1 MKNPAFSPRRRALVL
16 GAPWLV
22 AGLPFSVARAQE
34 TAGGQVVA
42 YVSANAQSAEAV
54 TDVARKKLP
63 NVKLSMVAGGTGQLL
78 KRVEAE
84 AANPRADI
92 FWTAFASSLERYKA
106 HLAEYRSRELAAIP
120 EKYVEKS
127 GLWAASNIHVA
138 VAMLNSRQ
146 FQGQAPTSWRDL
158 TESRFK
164 GKIIVSNPEDSSTA
178 FTILWWIEKN
188 FGAEVLAKI
197 AANCVVTP
205 SGSNVVRSV
214 GQGEYAVGITY
225 ESIAYPYVAGG
236 QREILLMYA
245 EDGTFEIPD
254 DIALIKNGPNP
265 AAAKRAYDLIMSRDV
280 QVALLENAFR
290 RPSRSDIKVS
300 EIIDMPDLSSIKLL
314 PFDEGVATADR
325 DAFLARWKALP
336 KAGAGK

>member
-1 MKNPAFSPRRRALVL
+1 MKRSNFSPLRRAMVL
-16 GAPWLV
+16 GTPLLA
-22 AGLPFSVARAQE
+22 AGLPFSFARAQAQ
-34 TAGGQVVA
+34 AGGQVVV
-42 YVSANAQSAEAV
+42 YVSANAQSAQAV
-54 TDVARKKLP
+54 TDVARKQLRD
-63 NVKLSMVAGGTGQLL
+63 VKLSMVAGGTGQLL

-84 AANPRADI
+84 AASPRADI
-92 FWTAFASSLERYKA
+92 FWTAFASSLERYKP
-106 HLAEYRSRELAAIP
+106 HLAEYRSPELAAIP
-120 EKYVEKS
+120 EKYVEQS
-127 GLWAASNIHVA
+127 GLWAASNVHVA
-138 VAMLNSRQ
+138 VAMLNARQ
-146 FQGQAPTSWRDL
+146 FQGKAPASWRDL
-158 TESRFK
+158 TDPRFK

-236 QREILLMYA
+236 QRGIRLMYA

-254 DIALIKNGPNP
+254 DIALIRNGPNP
-265 AAAKRAYDLIMSRDV
+265 AAARRAYDLILSREV
-280 QVALLENAFR
+280 QIALLETAFR

-314 PFDEGVATADR
+314 PFDEAVATADR
-325 DAFLARWKALP
+325 DAFLARWRALP
-336 KAGAGK
+336 KAGGK

>member
-1 MKNPAFSPRRRALVL
+1 MKNEKISPLRRVM
-16 GAPWLV
+16 V
-22 AGLPFSVARAQE
+22 MSLPLLAASVPLCAAHAQDK
-34 TAGGQVVA
+34 AGGPVVV

-63 NVKLSMVAGGTGQLL
+63 DVKLNMVGGGTGQLL

-84 AANPRADI
+84 AASPRADI
-92 FWTAFASSLERYKA
+92 FWTAFASSFERYKGN
-106 HLAEYRSRELAAIP
+106 LAEYRSAELSAIP

-127 GLWAASNIHVA
+127 GLWAASNVHVA
-138 VAMLNSRQ
+138 VAMLNSKQ
-146 FQGQAPTSWRDL
+146 FQGKAPKTWRDL
-158 TESRFK
+158 TDPRFK

-188 FGAEVLAKI
+188 FGGDVLAQI
-197 AANCVVTP
+197 AANSVVTP

-236 QREILLMYA
+236 QREIRLMYA

-254 DIALIKNGPNP
+254 DMALIKNGPNP
-265 AAAKRAYDLIMSRDV
+265 AAAKRAYDLMLSREV

-336 KAGAGK
+336 KAAAGK

>member
-1 MKNPAFSPRRRALVL
+1 MKNSKFSQLRRAMVL
-16 GAPWLV
+16 GVPLLA
-22 AGLPFSVARAQE
+22 AGLPLSIAQAQE
-34 TAGGQVVA
+34 KASGQVVV

-54 TDVARKKLP
+54 TDIARKKLP
-63 NVKLSMVAGGTGQLL
+63 DVKMNMVGGGTGQLL

-84 AANPRADI
+84 AASPRSDI
-92 FWTAFASSLERYKA
+92 FWTAFASSFERYRNY
-106 HLAEYRSRELAAIP
+106 LAPYKSPELSAIP
-120 EKYVEKS
+120 AKYVEKD

-138 VAMLNSRQ
+138 VAMLNSKQ
-146 FQGQAPTSWRDL
+146 FQGKAPKTWREL
-158 TESRFK
+158 TEPRFK

-188 FGAEVLAKI
+188 FGADVLKDI
-197 AANCVVTP
+197 AANSVVTP

-236 QREILLMYA
+236 QREIRLMYA

-254 DIALIKNGPNP
+254 DIALVKNGPNQ
-265 AAAKRAYDLIMSRDV
+265 AAAKRAYDLMMSRDV

-314 PFDEGVATADR
+314 PFEEDVATADR

-336 KAGAGK
+336 KAGGGK